1 MVNVLSV
8 MATKAVQTIYEE
20 EGKLP
25 KSIEVPA
32 SLILAIPASEY
43 EGKKARFLESRFKEN
58 VHIVIVYVGE
68 EKVTVQIEFETVKVT
83 REGIPALYA
92 IFEGNQDMFDDFNE
106 LYKKKQI
113 VKKMKMIKKLK
124 EKS

>member
-58 VHIVIVYVGE
+58 VHIVMYVGE

-92 IFEGNQDMFDDFNE
+92 IFEGIKICSMISTSCI
-106 LYKKKQI
+106 KQI

-124 EKS
+124 RKS

>member
-1 MVNVLSV
+1 M
-8 MATKAVQTIYEE
+8 
-20 EGKLP
+20 
-25 KSIEVPA
+25 
-32 SLILAIPASEY
+32 
-43 EGKKARFLESRFKEN
+43 
-58 VHIVIVYVGE
+58 HIVIVYVGE